1 MPGRL
6 RALPVGG
13 KLLYSAFAVATLVGL
28 LVSARLYGVAVGEAG
43 PAVYYAGA
51 AAVAKAPASPAGA
64 AIELA
69 PEDAEPHAFVEQIPE
84 RKLLEVTHFHL
95 FTIPVYVLILA
106 HLWLLAKVPPWAQNG
121 GVVAA
126 VLTSA
131 LHIAAPWLVR
141 GRPGL
146 AFLMGGSG
154 AAMLL
159 ALGGLAL
166 GAMIDM
172 WLPNPKPKAGSGV
185 GGAIAAGG
193 AGNVAEKLAELRRMR
208 GGDRSSPE

>member
-6 RALPVGG
+6 RVLPVGS

-28 LVSARLYGVAVGEAG
+28 LVSARLYGVAVGDAG

-51 AAVAKAPASPAGA
+51 APAVKAAAPAGHDGGGP

-69 PEDAEPHAFVEQIPE
+69 PEDAQPHAFVEQIPD

-95 FTIPVYVLILA
+95 FTIPVYVLVLA
-106 HLWLLAKVPPWAQNG
+106 HLWLLAKVPPWAQNA

-126 VLTSA
+126 VLASGV
-131 LHIAAPWLVR
+131 HIAAPWLVR

-146 AFLMGGSG
+146 AFLMGSSG
-154 AAMLL
+154 AAMLIT
-159 ALGGLAL
+159 LGVLAL

-172 WLPNPKPKAGSGV
+172 WLPNPRPKAG
-185 GGAIAAGG
+185 GGS
-193 AGNVAEKLAELRRMR
+193 VAEKLAELRRQR
-208 GGDRSSPE
+208 GDRSSPE

>member
-13 KLLYSAFAVATLVGL
+13 KILYSAFVVATLIGL
-28 LVSARLYGVAVGEAG
+28 LVSARLYSVGVGDAG

-51 AAVAKAPASPAGA
+51 AAPAATAAPAHASGGP

-69 PEDAEPHAFVEQIPE
+69 PEDAQPHRIVEQIPE

-106 HLWLLAKVPPWAQNG
+106 HLWLLAKVPPWAQHA

-126 VLTSA
+126 VVASA
-131 LHIAAPWLVR
+131 AHVAAPWVVR

-146 AFLMGGSG
+146 AFLMGSSG
-154 AAMLL
+154 IAMLVT
-159 ALGGLAL
+159 LGVIGL

-172 WLPNPKPKAGSGV
+172 WLPNPPPPARDGQS
-185 GGAIAAGG
+185 
-193 AGNVAEKLAELRRMR
+193 VAEKLAELRKNRA
-208 GGDRSSPE
+208 GGP

>member
-6 RALPVGG
+6 RALPVGA
-13 KLLYSAFAVATLVGL
+13 KILYTSFAIATMLGL
-28 LVSARLYGVAVGEAG
+28 LVSWRLYGAAVGEAG

-51 AAVAKAPASPAGA
+51 AATGSARPAATEADGP

-69 PEDAEPHAFVEQIPE
+69 AEDARPRAIVEQMPE

-106 HLWLLAKVPPWAQNG
+106 HLWMLAKIPTWLQNA

-126 VLTSA
+126 VATSG
-131 LHIAAPWLVR
+131 LHLAAPWIVR
-141 GRPGL
+141 GRPAL
-146 AFLMGGSG
+146 AFLMGTSG

-159 ALGGLAL
+159 ALGVLAVVSVV
-166 GAMIDM
+166 DM
-172 WLPNPKPKAGSGV
+172 WLPNPKPPP
-185 GGAIAAGG
+185 
-193 AGNVAEKLAELRRMR
+193 VADRLAELRKKRAAD
-208 GGDRSSPE
+208 DRSSPA